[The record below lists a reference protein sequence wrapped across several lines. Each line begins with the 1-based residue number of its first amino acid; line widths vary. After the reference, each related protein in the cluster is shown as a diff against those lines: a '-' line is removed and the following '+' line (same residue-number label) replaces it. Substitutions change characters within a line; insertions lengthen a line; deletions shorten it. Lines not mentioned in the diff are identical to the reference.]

1 MYLDRHDI
9 EKFLADDAPVVG
21 VKITSIKGS
30 TPRNLDAWMLV
41 KQSSIFRTIGGGQ
54 LESIA
59 IEKARALLQNNSD
72 KITKLDIP
80 LGPEI
85 GQCCGGYVSISIKLL
100 DLFERD
106 AYRKELKNELAK
118 QPHIY
123 IFGAGHVGKALAQ
136 TCSLLPYNVSLIDS
150 REEEL
155 SSAPIGV
162 ATELTSLPEAIIKSA
177 RPNSAYVVLTHD
189 HALDFMI
196 VEAAISRG
204 DAAYIGMIGSK
215 TKRASFESWYKQE
228 NGHLVGLDK
237 LTCPIGGPTGEKP
250 NNGKSLGDK
259 RPEIIAALAASE
271 IIIQIDKAKHV
282 DAKSSGATSNAGVH
296 V

>member
-9 EKFLADDAPVVG
+9 GKFLADNAPVAG
-21 VKITSIKGS
+21 IEITSIKGS

-41 KQSSIFRTIGGGQ
+41 KQTSIFRTIGGGQ

-59 IEKARALLQNNSD
+59 IEKARALLQKTSD
-72 KITKLDIP
+72 EIINLDIP

-100 DLFERD
+100 DPTERD
-106 AYRKELKNELAK
+106 AYRKILKEELGN

-123 IFGAGHVGKALAQ
+123 IFGAGHVGKALAA
-136 TCSLLPYNVSLIDS
+136 TCALLPYKAILIDS

-155 SSAPIGV
+155 SGAPFGV
-162 ATELTSLPEAIIKSA
+162 DTELTSLPEAIVKTA
-177 RPNSAYVVLTHD
+177 KPNSAFVVLTHD

-196 VEAAISRG
+196 VDAAISRG

-215 TKRASFESWYKQE
+215 TKRASFRSWYKQE
-228 NGHLVGLDK
+228 NGHTHGMDN
-237 LTCPIGGPTGEKP
+237 LTCPIGGKP
-250 NNGKSLGDK
+250 ISGKSLGDK

-271 IIIQIDKAKHV
+271 IIIHIDKAKHV
-282 DAKSSGATSNAGVH
+282 DAKLYGVTFNAGVH

>member
-1 MYLDRHDI
+1 MYLDRHNI
-9 EKFLADDAPVVG
+9 EKFLADDDPVAG
-21 VKITSIKGS
+21 IQITSIKGS

-41 KQSSIFRTIGGGQ
+41 KRSSIFRTIGGGQ

-59 IEKARALLQNNSD
+59 IEKARALLQKNSNE
-72 KITKLDIP
+72 IIKLDIP

-100 DLFERD
+100 NLRERD
-106 AYRKELKNELAK
+106 TYRKDLRDELAS
-118 QPHIY
+118 QTDIY
-123 IFGAGHVGKALAQ
+123 IFGAGHVGKALAEAF
-136 TCSLLPYNVSLIDS
+136 TLLPYKPILIDS

-155 SSAPIGV
+155 SGAPIGV
-162 ATELTSLPEAIIKSA
+162 ETQLTSLPEAIIRTAK
-177 RPNSAYVVLTHD
+177 PNSAYVILTHD

-196 VEAAISRG
+196 ADAALARS

-215 TKRASFESWYKQE
+215 TKRASFENWYKQE
-228 NGHLVGLDK
+228 NGHTLDIDQ
-237 LTCPIGGPTGEKP
+237 LTCPIGGKP
-250 NNGKSLGDK
+250 VDGISLGDK

-282 DAKSSGATSNAGVH
+282 DANVSGATYHAGVH
-296 V
+296 I